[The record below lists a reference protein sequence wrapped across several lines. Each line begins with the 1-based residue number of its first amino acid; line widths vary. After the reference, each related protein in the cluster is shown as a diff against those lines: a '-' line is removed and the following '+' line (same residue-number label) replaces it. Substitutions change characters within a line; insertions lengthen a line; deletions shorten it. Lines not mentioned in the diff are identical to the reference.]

1 MLGPSISIDNLSLQ
15 YGDNVILQNVTTTFE
30 PGKCHVIM
38 GPNGGGKTSLLRS
51 VLGLTPLLA
60 TFPFIGRIRLTISL
74 AETLVMFLKS
84 DV

>member
-38 GPNGGGKTSLLRS
+38 GPNGGGKTS
-51 VLGLTPLLA
+51 
-60 TFPFIGRIRLTISL
+60 
-74 AETLVMFLKS
+74 
-84 DV
+84 